1 MMKRVLHRNR
11 NGALGI
17 LLVVL
22 VVGVGIGVVEGCYGL
37 LDILLVLKR
46 PQGSYEELD
55 MSRKTKTKKPRVEN
69 RV

>member
-1 MMKRVLHRNR
+1 MKRDLHRNR

-22 VVGVGIGVVEGCYGL
+22 VVGVGVVEGCYGL